1 MTMNKDSSKREQG
14 IRKAME
20 ESLPALRA
28 FARGLCLDRMTA
40 DDLVQAACTRAL
52 DRCDQVVA
60 LEGVKSWLYRIL
72 YTQWQDT
79 LRQRRRERNTLFQF
93 GLHLANGEEQRQ
105 TATESQQLARLD
117 VERALAGLVEEQRAA
132 VVLVDMLGY
141 GYQEAAQ
148 VLDLPIGTVASRV
161 ARARAQLAS
170 ALAAGSGERPSQPNR
185 ERSMYETSG

>member
-1 MTMNKDSSKREQG
+1 MNTDSSARERR

-40 DDLVQAACTRAL
+40 DDLVQATCARAL
-52 DRCDQVVA
+52 GRFEQVVSP
-60 LEGVKSWLYRIL
+60 EGVRSWLYRIL

-79 LRQRRRERNTLFQF
+79 LRSRRRERNTLFQF

-105 TATESQQLARLD
+105 TATESRQLARLD

-148 VLDLPIGTVASRV
+148 VLGLPVGTVASRV
-161 ARARAQLAS
+161 ARARGQLAS
-170 ALAAGSGERPSQPNR
+170 ALAGAGVLRQSEPYH
-185 ERSMYETSG
+185 ERSVYETSG